1 MKKPGVLVLDQGT
14 TNLKAFVFDAT
25 GHTIATARQ
34 EAPQIF
40 PKPGWVEQD
49 PELIVQ
55 AALKISRDAMQMA
68 AARNFEICALG
79 VTNQT
84 ESIVLWEKESGTPVY
99 NVITWQCMR
108 TAEYCRRLAGQK
120 LGGMIQFRTGLPL
133 DPAFSASKIR
143 WIFENVPGVY
153 TQAKQGKILA
163 GSLDSWMVWHLS
175 GRNLHI
181 TDVSNASRTMLFN
194 INTKTWDDDLLKLF
208 DIPRQILPTVCSS
221 SEIYGPC
228 QTLAT
233 NSGFPICAMIG
244 DQQASLFGQ
253 GCLTQ
258 GDIKVTYGTGAF
270 LYMNIGQQPNLSD
283 NGLVTTVAWER
294 EDILTYAL
302 EGFIQSAGAVVQ
314 WLRDGLQIIKTAE
327 DSESLAAEVSDC
339 GDVYFVPALTGLGA
353 PFWDSAARGAI
364 FGITPGTSRAHI
376 ARATLEGICFQVRD
390 AVEAMRN
397 DMQIP
402 FTYMRADGAASG
414 NDLLMQ
420 MQADI
425 LGLDI
430 KRFGRLEATALGAAK
445 LAGLA
450 AGIWQDNEWQ
460 DDSLYFDKTF
470 EPVMDDRTREAKYI
484 KWQSALSRARR
495 WTQEA

>member
-1 MKKPGVLVLDQGT
+1 MKKPCVLVLDQGT

-55 AALKISRDAMQMA
+55 AVLRISRDAMQLA
-68 AARNFEICALG
+68 AARNFEVCALG

-108 TAEYCRRLAGQK
+108 TGEYCRRLADQK
-120 LGGMIQFRTGLPL
+120 LGEMIQLRTGLPL

-143 WIFENVPGVY
+143 WIFENVPDVY

-163 GSLDSWMVWHLS
+163 GSLDTWMVWHLS

-181 TDVSNASRTMLFN
+181 TDASNASRTMLFN
-194 INTKTWDDDLLKLF
+194 INTKTWDDELLKLF
-208 DIPRQILPTVCSS
+208 NIPQQILPTVCSS
-221 SEIYGPC
+221 SEIYGSC

-270 LYMNIGQQPNLSD
+270 LYMNIGRQPKLSD

-302 EGFIQSAGAVVQ
+302 EGFIQTAGAAVQ

-327 DSESLAAEVSDC
+327 ASENLAAKVSDC
-339 GDVYFVPALTGLGA
+339 GGVYFVPALTGLGA
-353 PFWDSAARGAI
+353 PYWDSTARGTI
-364 FGITPGTSRAHI
+364 IGITPGTSQAHI
-376 ARATLEGICFQVRD
+376 ARAALEGICFQVRD

-425 LGLDI
+425 LGLNI

-450 AGIWQDNEWQ
+450 AGIWLDSEWK

-470 EPVMDDRTREAKYI
+470 EPVMDDRTREARYT
-484 KWQSALSRARR
+484 KWRSALSRARR

>member
-1 MKKPGVLVLDQGT
+1 VLDQGT

-25 GHTIATARQ
+25 GHAIATARQ

-55 AALKISRDAMQMA
+55 AVLRISRDAMQLA
-68 AARNFEICALG
+68 AARNFEVCALG

-84 ESIVLWEKESGTPVY
+84 ESIVLWERESGTPVY

-108 TAEYCRRLAGQK
+108 TGEYCRRLADQK
-120 LGGMIQFRTGLPL
+120 LGEMIQLRTGLPL

-143 WIFENVPGVY
+143 WIFENVPDVY
-153 TQAKQGKILA
+153 NQAKQGKILA
-163 GSLDSWMVWHLS
+163 GSLDTWMVWHLS

-181 TDVSNASRTMLFN
+181 TDASNASRTMLFN
-194 INTKTWDDDLLKLF
+194 INTKTWDGELLKLF
-208 DIPRQILPTVCSS
+208 NIPRQILPTVCSS

-270 LYMNIGQQPNLSD
+270 LYMNIGRQPKLSG

-302 EGFIQSAGAVVQ
+302 EGFIQTAGAAVQ

-327 DSESLAAEVSDC
+327 ASENLAAKVSDC
-339 GDVYFVPALTGLGA
+339 GGVYFVPALTGLGA
-353 PFWDSAARGAI
+353 PYWDSAARGTI
-364 FGITPGTSRAHI
+364 IGITPGTSQAHI
-376 ARATLEGICFQVRD
+376 ARAALEGICFQVRD

-420 MQADI
+420 IQADI
-425 LGLDI
+425 LGLNI

-450 AGIWQDNEWQ
+450 AGIWLDSEWQ

-470 EPVMDDRTREAKYI
+470 EPVMDDRTREARYT
-484 KWQSALSRARR
+484 KWRSALSRARR